1 MRCGRRQ
8 LGLDHQEV
16 LVAGPAPAELVSV
29 RDFCGHGHRDRGP
42 AHRWRDI
49 RRRGAPVR
57 HVCPPDRP
65 HHRSGAALA
74 AATAAAQ
81 TLDAA
86 DWDCTDA
93 GPQWEAAVSA
103 AAQAA
108 AARTAHSSAAT
119 ATDYT
124 LATDAGCTVVASV
137 RVGAAGARRWLE
149 ATAVACAPTRAAAA
163 SGWTLTPT
171 C

>member
-1 MRCGRRQ
+1 MDTAVGVLRTVGVIFVVAA
-8 LGLDHQEV
+8 LLFGTYVHQI
-16 LVAGPAPAELVSV
+16 ARITA
-29 RDFCGHGHRDRGP
+29 
-42 AHRWRDI
+42 
-49 RRRGAPVR
+49 
-57 HVCPPDRP
+57 
-65 HHRSGAALA
+65 SGAALA

-81 TLDAA
+81 ALDAA
-86 DWDCTDA
+86 DWDCTDSGLA
-93 GPQWEAAVSA
+93 WEAGVT
-103 AAQAA
+103 A
-108 AARTAHSSAAT
+108 AARAAEARTEHSSAAT

>member
-1 MRCGRRQ
+1 MDTAIGVLRTVGVIFVVVA
-8 LGLDHQEV
+8 LLFGTYVHQ
-16 LVAGPAPAELVSV
+16 VARITA
-29 RDFCGHGHRDRGP
+29 
-42 AHRWRDI
+42 
-49 RRRGAPVR
+49 
-57 HVCPPDRP
+57 
-65 HHRSGAALA
+65 SGAALA

-81 TLDAA
+81 ALDAA
-86 DWDCTDA
+86 DWDCADS

-103 AAQAA
+103 AARAA

-124 LATDAGCTVVASV
+124 LATEAGSTEVASV
-137 RVGAAGARRWLE
+137 RVGAAGARGRLE
-149 ATAVACAPTRAAAA
+149 ATPLASPPTPAAGA

>member
-1 MRCGRRQ
+1 MDTAIGTLRTVGVVFVVVA
-8 LGLDHQEV
+8 LLFGVYVHQ
-16 LVAGPAPAELVSV
+16 VARITA
-29 RDFCGHGHRDRGP
+29 
-42 AHRWRDI
+42 
-49 RRRGAPVR
+49 
-57 HVCPPDRP
+57 
-65 HHRSGAALA
+65 SGAALA

-81 TLDAA
+81 ALDAA
-86 DWDCTDA
+86 DWDCTDS
-93 GPQWEAAVSA
+93 GPPWEAAVSA
-103 AAQAA
+103 AARAA
-108 AARTAHSSAAT
+108 AARTERSSAAT

-149 ATAVACAPTRAAAA
+149 ATAVACAPTRAAGA

>member
-1 MRCGRRQ
+1 MDTAIGVLRTVGVMFVVVA
-8 LGLDHQEV
+8 LLFGVYIHQ
-16 LVAGPAPAELVSV
+16 VARITA
-29 RDFCGHGHRDRGP
+29 
-42 AHRWRDI
+42 
-49 RRRGAPVR
+49 
-57 HVCPPDRP
+57 
-65 HHRSGAALA
+65 SGAALT

-81 TLDAA
+81 SLDST
-86 DWDCTDA
+86 DWDCTDS
-93 GPQWEAAVSA
+93 GPQWETAVTA
-103 AAQAA
+103 AARAA
-108 AARTAHSSAAT
+108 AARTARSSAAT

-149 ATAVACAPTRAAAA
+149 ATAVACAPTRAASA

>member
-1 MRCGRRQ
+1 MDTAIGVLRTVGVIFVVVA
-8 LGLDHQEV
+8 LLFGTYVHQ
-16 LVAGPAPAELVSV
+16 VARITA
-29 RDFCGHGHRDRGP
+29 
-42 AHRWRDI
+42 
-49 RRRGAPVR
+49 
-57 HVCPPDRP
+57 
-65 HHRSGAALA
+65 SGAALA

-81 TLDAA
+81 ALAAA
-86 DWDCTDA
+86 DWDCADS

-103 AAQAA
+103 AARAA

-124 LATDAGCTVVASV
+124 LATAAGCTVVASV
-137 RVGAAGARRWLE
+137 RVGAAGARGWLE
-149 ATAVACAPTRAAAA
+149 ATAVACAPTRAAGA

>member
-1 MRCGRRQ
+1 MDTAIGVLRTVGVVFVVVA
-8 LGLDHQEV
+8 LLFGVYIHQ
-16 LVAGPAPAELVSV
+16 VARITA
-29 RDFCGHGHRDRGP
+29 
-42 AHRWRDI
+42 
-49 RRRGAPVR
+49 
-57 HVCPPDRP
+57 
-65 HHRSGAALA
+65 SGAALA

-81 TLDAA
+81 ALDSSG
-86 DWDCTDA
+86 WDCTDA
-93 GPQWEAAVSA
+93 GPQWEAAVTA
-103 AAQAA
+103 AARAA
-108 AARTAHSSAAT
+108 AARTARSSAAT

-163 SGWTLTPT
+163 AGWTLTPT